1 MQVDEAVNLLLG
13 ITFAEGLTL
22 QKVEYEKDGEIAL
35 VPNPESF
42 VPEYPGTICIIL
54 TLERIDGSTIEVR
67 VDQLTVKGLSYN
79 SMSISD
85 IKPEDILPII
95 NQVNPEAGD
104 TRAYERIEH
113 IRIAEATRI
122 RDMMWEY
129 GAGDHSS
136 EAYKALMSRL
146 NTGMMGEN
154 PKGYDNY
161 EIIGGGIADTP
172 SNHAHNEW
180 NTLTTLIKHANF
192 IIIDPP
198 SWDLYGE
205 LNNLCITHPHNIY
218 IM

>member
-136 EAYKALMSRL
+136 EEYKALMSRL